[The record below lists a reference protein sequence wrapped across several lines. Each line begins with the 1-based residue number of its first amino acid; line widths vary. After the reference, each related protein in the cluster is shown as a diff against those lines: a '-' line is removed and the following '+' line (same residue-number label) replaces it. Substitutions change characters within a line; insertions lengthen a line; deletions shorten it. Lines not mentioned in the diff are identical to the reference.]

1 MVGKAVD
8 TIVWSNEASS
18 MASIKPLKI
27 VQIRLV
33 GSSVS
38 QDAGRQPWRR
48 FISAMDDIEAEAV
61 AGAGSGCLTVKIPL
75 FIGPARRRP
84 RDFPTDRHIV

>member
-1 MVGKAVD
+1 
-8 TIVWSNEASS
+8 

-38 QDAGRQPWRR
+38 
-48 FISAMDDIEAEAV
+48 
-61 AGAGSGCLTVKIPL
+61 
-75 FIGPARRRP
+75 GPD
-84 RDFPTDRHIV
+84 RDEP

>member
-38 QDAGRQPWRR
+38 
-48 FISAMDDIEAEAV
+48 
-61 AGAGSGCLTVKIPL
+61 
-75 FIGPARRRP
+75 GPD
-84 RDFPTDRHIV
+84 RDGP